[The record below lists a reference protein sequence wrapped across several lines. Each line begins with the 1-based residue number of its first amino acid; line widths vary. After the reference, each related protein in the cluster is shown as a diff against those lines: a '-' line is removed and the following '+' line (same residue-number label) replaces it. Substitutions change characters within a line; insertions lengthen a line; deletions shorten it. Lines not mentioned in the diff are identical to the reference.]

1 MITIEQLKTMRE
13 SEDHV
18 EFKAARKNYPYNGG
32 SKSDPRVRRRCVLGY
47 VVALA
52 NERGGLLVLGMEDR
66 FPHKVCGSDFAAG
79 EEGKLMDAI
88 YNALGIRVN
97 AYSLEEDGKRVLI
110 IDVPSR
116 PIGKLLKYE
125 EVPLMRIGESLRP
138 MSDAEMLSILTEQE
152 PDYSAMICKGLTID
166 DLDTDAIAALK
177 QRYASK
183 QQNSNLSNEPTA
195 QLLNDLE
202 LTTSEGIT
210 YAALILLGKREAIRK
225 YLPQDEVIVEYRLH
239 ENSIPYTARQEFQ
252 EPLMLAIDKIWN
264 YINQPASNPLQHI
277 SDGPYIFD
285 LPAFNEESIREAV
298 LNALCHRSMQIKSS
312 VVIKQSPDSITI
324 TNAGGFPIGVDIYNI
339 LTTPSVPRAKR
350 LCEVLQKTG
359 LIERSGQ
366 GVDKIYYNCLEE
378 GKPLPDYSKSDAY
391 LVVLKLKG
399 EIEDPAF
406 HLFVDE
412 EQGRR
417 DESNRL
423 SVFHL
428 MELYKVKEGK
438 TDLLNAEI
446 IDDLMNQGLV
456 VAEHDTLRLC
466 DAYQKKKEVM
476 NTPQSRWEVFNQ
488 QLGVRL
494 GVNDIIKESFK
505 GKDIENQID
514 TLNKRI
520 KEKLGVNTPNPLKK
534 KLGVNR
540 YSIILLLYF
549 FPNMTFV
556 RLAELTELSSTTIE
570 KNVAWLKEHGLIAR
584 EGSDKNG
591 TWRVTL

>member
-1 MITIEQLKTMRE
+1 M
-13 SEDHV
+13 
-18 EFKAARKNYPYNGG
+18 
-32 SKSDPRVRRRCVLGY
+32 
-47 VVALA
+47 
-52 NERGGLLVLGMEDR
+52 
-66 FPHKVCGSDFAAG
+66 
-79 EEGKLMDAI
+79 
-88 YNALGIRVN
+88 
-97 AYSLEEDGKRVLI
+97 
-110 IDVPSR
+110 
-116 PIGKLLKYE
+116 
-125 EVPLMRIGESLRP
+125 
-138 MSDAEMLSILTEQE
+138 
-152 PDYSAMICKGLTID
+152 
-166 DLDTDAIAALK
+166 
-177 QRYASK
+177 
-183 QQNSNLSNEPTA
+183 
-195 QLLNDLE
+195 
-202 LTTSEGIT
+202 
-210 YAALILLGKREAIRK
+210 
-225 YLPQDEVIVEYRLH
+225 
-239 ENSIPYTARQEFQ
+239 
-252 EPLMLAIDKIWN
+252 
-264 YINQPASNPLQHI
+264 
-277 SDGPYIFD
+277 
-285 LPAFNEESIREAV
+285 
-298 LNALCHRSMQIKSS
+298 
-312 VVIKQSPDSITI
+312 
-324 TNAGGFPIGVDIYNI
+324 
-339 LTTPSVPRAKR
+339 
-350 LCEVLQKTG
+350 
-359 LIERSGQ
+359 
-366 GVDKIYYNCLEE
+366 
-378 GKPLPDYSKSDAY
+378 
-391 LVVLKLKG
+391 VLKLKG

-446 IDDLMNQGLV
+446 IDNLMNQGLV

-591 TWRVTL
+591 TWRVIL

>member
-1 MITIEQLKTMRE
+1 M
-13 SEDHV
+13 
-18 EFKAARKNYPYNGG
+18 
-32 SKSDPRVRRRCVLGY
+32 
-47 VVALA
+47 
-52 NERGGLLVLGMEDR
+52 
-66 FPHKVCGSDFAAG
+66 
-79 EEGKLMDAI
+79 
-88 YNALGIRVN
+88 
-97 AYSLEEDGKRVLI
+97 
-110 IDVPSR
+110 
-116 PIGKLLKYE
+116 
-125 EVPLMRIGESLRP
+125 
-138 MSDAEMLSILTEQE
+138 
-152 PDYSAMICKGLTID
+152 
-166 DLDTDAIAALK
+166 
-177 QRYASK
+177 
-183 QQNSNLSNEPTA
+183 
-195 QLLNDLE
+195 
-202 LTTSEGIT
+202 
-210 YAALILLGKREAIRK
+210 
-225 YLPQDEVIVEYRLH
+225 
-239 ENSIPYTARQEFQ
+239 
-252 EPLMLAIDKIWN
+252 
-264 YINQPASNPLQHI
+264 
-277 SDGPYIFD
+277 
-285 LPAFNEESIREAV
+285 
-298 LNALCHRSMQIKSS
+298 
-312 VVIKQSPDSITI
+312 
-324 TNAGGFPIGVDIYNI
+324 
-339 LTTPSVPRAKR
+339 
-350 LCEVLQKTG
+350 
-359 LIERSGQ
+359 
-366 GVDKIYYNCLEE
+366 DKIYYNCLEE

-505 GKDIENQID
+505 GKDVENQID
-514 TLNKRI
+514 TLNKEL
-520 KEKLGVNTPNPLKK
+520 KE

-549 FPNMTFV
+549 FPNMTIV

-570 KNVAWLKEHGLIAR
+570 KNVAWLKEHRLIAR

-591 TWRVTL
+591 TWRVIL